1 MFSSIRNLFTP
12 KLAPI
17 LAVPD
22 LPERIRPF
30 VKPFGS
36 RVWGGATEQSDT
48 DLLANTKDLNEFAKI
63 LDSYLIEYRTSSITY
78 SMMDYKI
85 TFTYEAVPIDVSFT
99 SNPSLST
106 AVDIATAYL
115 KTCKPTEYC
124 DRNFRIEVFE
134 RLVKICKGAGAI
146 GSHPIYKFVQLHN
159 PELLI

>member
-1 MFSSIRNLFTP
+1 MISSIHNLFAP
-12 KLAPI
+12 KPAPV

-36 RVWGGATEQSDT
+36 RIWGGATAQSDI

-63 LDSYLIEYRTSSITY
+63 LDSYFIEYRTSSLIY
-78 SMMDYKI
+78 SMMNYKI
-85 TFTYEAVPIDVSFT
+85 TFTYESIPIDVSFT
-99 SNPSLST
+99 SNPSLFT

-134 RLVKICKGAGAI
+134 RLVKICKGDFV

-159 PELLI
+159 PELLV